1 MHHLFRKQMLPITL
15 EQGWDFFSDPNNLK
29 TITPP
34 YMGFEV
40 KSFSGNQ
47 ELHAGQIISYTV
59 RPFFG
64 IPVKWVTEITHAKAP
79 DFFVDEQ
86 RIGPFAFWHHKHYLI
101 KTNKGVEM
109 IDSLHYKLPLG
120 PLGKLVHLLFVRKR
134 LEQIF
139 NYRQKIIK
147 EVFS

>member
-1 MHHLFRKQMLPITL
+1 MHHLFLKQILPITL

-40 KSFSGNQ
+40 ESFSGQ
-47 ELHAGQIISYTV
+47 KELHAGQIISYTV

-64 IPVKWVTEITHAKAP
+64 IPLKWVTEITLAKAP

-86 RIGPFAFWHHKHYLI
+86 RIGPFTFWHHKHYLV
-101 KTNKGVEM
+101 KTNNGVEM

-120 PLGKLVHLLFVRKR
+120 PLGNLVHLLFVRKR
-134 LEQIF
+134 LEEIF

-147 EVFS
+147 EIFS